1 MECPQ
6 CQTPNPPN
14 ATRCEH
20 CDCVL
25 SLEGSTLLDSPAES
39 PTLDGGDLN
48 RTIDN
53 WSAPVTFPSPGEAAA
68 AGELQI
74 GSLLANRYEIIAIL
88 GVGGMGTVYK
98 ARDQEVDRLVAVK
111 VIRAELAG
119 NADILTRF
127 KQELVLARKVTHKN
141 VIRIFDLGRVSGLR
155 YITME
160 FIDGQDLRSYVKK
173 RGKLT
178 PQECVEVMQPVCR
191 ALEAAHNEKVVHR
204 DLKPQNIM
212 IDAEGKIY
220 VMDFGIARSVG
231 SEGLTMTG
239 GYVGTPG
246 YMSPEQVKGDE
257 VDGRSDIFTM
267 GIILYELLTNKMPY
281 SAETVQRSMYKR
293 TVERS
298 APVTEIDPTVPKY
311 LSEVVAKCLEIDPQ
325 ERYQSANELWTDLET
340 WLTGE
345 TNATSLVVRRHVR
358 QAFGKPTI
366 PIAVG
371 VVLLAILGIVFARRG
386 TTTGAV
392 AKTEAAVIPSRALAV
407 FPFRNASGDAKL
419 DWLGAS
425 LGEMLTNDIGQSASL
440 RTISEERVSQVLHD
454 LRIAPDA
461 RIEPATI
468 DQLTQ
473 FTNADVVVSGEFAK
487 FGDEVRIDA
496 TITDRKNGTRIPV
509 KAQAANEKEVLK
521 AVDTLAAQ
529 IRQNLALSSTA
540 IGELETTAFKPSSTS
555 MEALRDFAHGEELQR
570 LGKNMEAAEAFKSS
584 IGHDPDFALA
594 YSKLS
599 ETYAEAHQ
607 DDQAQG
613 ASLKAVE
620 LSANLPKQ
628 EKYLIAATHAEILKQ
643 YPKAIESYEALAKAS
658 PGNTD
663 VLFHLATL
671 YGKSGS
677 VDQELAT
684 LEKLRTLDPKNA
696 AALLALGRAELDS
709 NNAQKGLEDLNSAL
723 NLAVQAGND
732 EQKADALQAIGVG
745 YEGLQR
751 PDDALRNYQESLDI
765 KRRIGMKSGI
775 AASLDAIANLQSSL
789 GNAAPALKNF
799 KESLQIRREIG
810 DKSGIADVLNDLAGF
825 YQDHGQAEQA
835 LSLYKEALQI
845 QTELGSEQP
854 RAMLL
859 NNIANM
865 YLGQGNYQDAQT
877 YYEQALQLRTKF
889 NVPADIAETRHNLGE
904 TATDLGM
911 YDQALEQYHQA
922 LDLRRKAGDK
932 PMTAFE
938 TASLGSVF
946 GFQGRYGAALSA
958 NEEAF
963 KAFHDLGE
971 RSLRT
976 VNIAAGYGQALA
988 QIAKRAEA
996 STALDDALALAKEL
1010 KSPDDVARIQGLQG
1024 DNAFY
1029 NGDWKA
1035 ARQNYMEAQKSAGKS
1050 SDVRLTL
1057 TIKFNLAKM
1066 DVAEGHAPAAV
1077 AKLAGLVN
1085 DGNRA
1090 GFKYL
1095 SLQSALY
1102 EARALID
1109 TKNLVKADS
1118 VLQEILLQTEKL
1130 GLLSLKAEGYALMAQ
1145 TQQAQGKAAEAE
1157 RARSTAKQLFADIAT
1172 ESHFDLQ
1179 TRPDIAALLK

>member
-20 CDCVL
+20 CECQL
-25 SLEGSTLLDSPAES
+25 SLEGSTLADSPM
-39 PTLDGGDLN
+39 LDGDLN

-74 GSLLANRYEIIAIL
+74 GSLLANRYEILTIL

-127 KQELVLARKVTHKN
+127 RQELVLARKVTHKN

-160 FIDGQDLRSYVKK
+160 YIDGQDLRSYVKK
-173 RGKLT
+173 KGKLT
-178 PQECVEVMQPVCR
+178 PQECVEVMQPVCL

-212 IDAEGKIY
+212 IDAEDKIY

-231 SEGLTMTG
+231 AEGLTMTG

-298 APVTEIDPTVPKY
+298 ASVISIDPAIPKY

-325 ERYQSANELWTDLET
+325 ERYQNAHELWTDLET
-340 WLTGE
+340 WHAGE

-366 PIAVG
+366 PIAAA
-371 VVLLAILGIVFARRG
+371 VVLLVVLGIVLARRWTG
-386 TTTGAV
+386 TSGV

-407 FPFRNASGDAKL
+407 FPFRNASGDPKL

-496 TITDRKNGTRIPV
+496 TITDRKNGTQIPV
-509 KAQAANEKEVLK
+509 KAQAASEKDVLK
-521 AVDTLAAQ
+521 AVDALAGQ
-529 IRQNLALSSTA
+529 IRRNLALSSSA
-540 IGELETTAFKPSSTS
+540 IGELETTAFKPSSS
-555 MEALRDFAHGEELQR
+555 SIEALRDFARGEQLQR
-570 LGKNMEAAEAFKSS
+570 LGKNLDATEAFKSS

-599 ETYAEAHQ
+599 ETLAEAHQ
-607 DDQAQG
+607 DDQAQS

-620 LSANLPKQ
+620 LSATLPKQ
-628 EKYLIAATHAEILKQ
+628 EKYLIAATHADILKQ

-663 VLFHLATL
+663 VLLHLASL
-671 YGKSGS
+671 YGKSGT
-677 VDQELAT
+677 VILELAT
-684 LEKLRTLDPKNA
+684 LEKVRTLDPKNA
-696 AALLALGRAELDS
+696 AVLLALGRAELDS

-723 NLAVQAGND
+723 NLAIQAGND
-732 EQKADALQAIGVG
+732 EQKADVLQAIGVG

-751 PDDALRNYQESLDI
+751 PDDALQKYRESLDI
-765 KRRIGMKSGI
+765 KRRVGMKSGI
-775 AASLDAIANLQSSL
+775 AASLDAIANLESSM
-789 GNAAPALKNF
+789 GNPDPALKNF
-799 KESLQIRREIG
+799 QESLKIRREIG
-810 DKSGIADVLNDLAGF
+810 DKAGIGDVLNDLAGF
-825 YQDHGQAEQA
+825 YEDHGQAEQA
-835 LSLYKEALQI
+835 LKLYKESLQI
-845 QTELGSEQP
+845 QIDLGTEQT
-854 RAMLL
+854 RALLL
-859 NNIANM
+859 NNIGNI

-877 YYEQALQLRTKF
+877 YYEQALQLREKF
-889 NVPADIAETRHNLGE
+889 NVPADIAETRHNIGE

-911 YDQALEQYHQA
+911 YDKALDQYHQA
-922 LDLRRKAGDK
+922 LDLQRKAGNK
-932 PMTAFE
+932 QMAAYE
-938 TASLGSVF
+938 TSSLGTVF
-946 GFQGRYGAALSA
+946 GYQGRYGAALSA
-958 NEEAF
+958 NEEAMKTF
-963 KAFHDLGE
+963 RELGE

-976 VNIAAGYGQALA
+976 VTIGECYGLALAQVGKHAEADQALA
-988 QIAKRAEA
+988 
-996 STALDDALALAKEL
+996 DALTLAREL
-1010 KSPDDVARIQGLQG
+1010 KNPDEIARIQGLQG
-1024 DNAFY
+1024 DNAY
-1029 NGDWKA
+1029 YRGDLKA
-1035 ARQNYMEAQKSAGKS
+1035 ARQAYADALKSAAKS
-1050 SDVRLTL
+1050 ADVRLTL
-1057 TIKFNLAKM
+1057 TAKFNVAKM
-1066 DVAEGHAPAAV
+1066 DVAEAHPQAALP
-1077 AKLAGLVN
+1077 KLSAVTN
-1085 DGNRA
+1085 DASKA

-1095 SLQSALY
+1095 SVLSAIYQAKALIEMKDFARAAETLQSV
-1102 EARALID
+1102 
-1109 TKNLVKADS
+1109 LV
-1118 VLQEILLQTEKL
+1118 QTEKL
-1130 GLLSLKAEGYALMAQ
+1130 GLGALRAQGYALLAVAQ
-1145 TQQAQGKAAEAE
+1145 RGQGKGLEAQ
-1157 RARSTAKQLFADIAT
+1157 RASSTAEQLFGEITA
-1172 ESHFDLQ
+1172 ESHLDLR
-1179 TRPDIAALLK
+1179 TRPDVASLLGAP

>member
-20 CDCVL
+20 CECLLCLD
-25 SLEGSTLLDSPAES
+25 GSTLLDSPA
-39 PTLDGGDLN
+39 LDGDLN

-74 GSLLANRYEIIAIL
+74 GSLLANRYEILAIL

-98 ARDQEVDRLVAVK
+98 ARDQEVDRLVAIK

-119 NADILTRF
+119 NSEILTRF

-160 FIDGQDLRSYVKK
+160 YIDGQDLRSYVKK
-173 RGKLT
+173 KGKLT
-178 PQECVEVMQPVCR
+178 PQECVEVMQPVCL

-231 SEGLTMTG
+231 AEGLTMTG

-298 APVTEIDPTVPKY
+298 APVTEIDPTVPQY
-311 LSEVVAKCLEIDPQ
+311 LSEVVAKCLEIDAQ
-325 ERYQSANELWTDLET
+325 ERYQTAHELWTDLET
-340 WLTGE
+340 WHAGE

-366 PIAVG
+366 PIAAA
-371 VVLLAILGIVFARRG
+371 VVLLVVLGIVVARRWTSTSG
-386 TTTGAV
+386 V

-407 FPFRNASGDAKL
+407 FPFRNASGDPKL

-496 TITDRKNGTRIPV
+496 TITDRKNGTQIPV
-509 KAQAANEKEVLK
+509 KAQAASEKEVLK
-521 AVDTLAAQ
+521 AVDALAAQ
-529 IRQNLALSSTA
+529 IRQNLALSSSA

-555 MEALRDFAHGEELQR
+555 IEALRDFARGEQLER
-570 LGKNMEAAEAFKSS
+570 LGKNLDATEAFKSAV
-584 IGHDPDFALA
+584 GHDPDFALA

-599 ETYAEAHQ
+599 ETLAEAHQ
-607 DDQAQG
+607 DDQAQS

-620 LSANLPKQ
+620 LSATLPKQ
-628 EKYLIAATHAEILKQ
+628 EKYLIAATHADILKQ
-643 YPKAIESYEALAKAS
+643 YPKAIESYAALARAS

-663 VLFHLATL
+663 VLLHLASL
-671 YGKSGS
+671 YGKSGT
-677 VDQELAT
+677 VDLELAT
-684 LEKLRTLDPKNA
+684 LEKVRTLDPKNA
-696 AALLALGRAELDS
+696 AVLLALGRAELDS
-709 NNAQKGLEDLNSAL
+709 NNAPKGLEDLNSAL
-723 NLAVQAGND
+723 NLAIQAGND
-732 EQKADALQAIGVG
+732 EQKADVLQAIGVG

-751 PDDALRNYQESLDI
+751 PDDALQKYQESLDI
-765 KRRIGMKSGI
+765 KRRVGMKSGI
-775 AASLDAIANLQSSL
+775 AASLDAIANLESSM
-789 GNAAPALKNF
+789 GNPDPALKNF
-799 KESLQIRREIG
+799 QESLKIRREIG
-810 DKSGIADVLNDLAGF
+810 DKAGIGDVLNDLAGF
-825 YQDHGQAEQA
+825 YEDHGQAEQA
-835 LSLYKEALQI
+835 LKLYKESLQI
-845 QTELGSEQP
+845 QIDLGTEQT
-854 RAMLL
+854 RALLL
-859 NNIANM
+859 NNIGNI

-877 YYEQALQLRTKF
+877 YYEQALQLREKF
-889 NVPADIAETRHNLGE
+889 NVPADIAETRHNIAE

-911 YDQALEQYHQA
+911 YDKALDQYHQA
-922 LDLRRKAGDK
+922 LDLQRKAGNK
-932 PMTAFE
+932 QMAAYE
-938 TASLGSVF
+938 TSSLGTVF
-946 GFQGRYGAALSA
+946 GYQGRYGAALSA
-958 NEEAF
+958 NEEAMKTF
-963 KAFHDLGE
+963 RELGE
-971 RSLRT
+971 RSLKT
-976 VNIAAGYGQALA
+976 VTIGECYGQALA
-988 QIAKRAEA
+988 QVGKHAEA
-996 STALDDALALAKEL
+996 DQALADVLTLAREL
-1010 KSPDDVARIQGLQG
+1010 KNPDEVARIQGLQG
-1024 DNAFY
+1024 DNAY
-1029 NGDWKA
+1029 YRGDLKA
-1035 ARQNYMEAQKSAGKS
+1035 ARQAYADALKSAPKS
-1050 SDVRLTL
+1050 ADVRLTL
-1057 TIKFNLAKM
+1057 TAKFNVTKM
-1066 DVAEGHAPAAV
+1066 DVAEAHPQTALP
-1077 AKLAGLVN
+1077 KLSAITN
-1085 DGNRA
+1085 DANKA

-1095 SLQSALY
+1095 SLLSAIY
-1102 EARALID
+1102 EAKAFIEMKDFARAAETLQ
-1109 TKNLVKADS
+1109 S
-1118 VLQEILLQTEKL
+1118 VLVQTEKL
-1130 GLLSLKAEGYALMAQ
+1130 GLGSLKAQGYALLAV
-1145 TQQAQGKAAEAE
+1145 ARRGQGKGLEAQ
-1157 RARSTAKQLFADIAT
+1157 RASSTAEQLFGEMTA
-1172 ESHFDLQ
+1172 ESHFDLR
-1179 TRPDIAALLK
+1179 TRSDVAGLLKAP